1 MLLEINDVEKVFGG
15 LVALSGISF
24 SVESGETLGIMGA
37 NGAGKTTLF
46 SLIAGH
52 QKLNTGSIFFE
63 NQRINGLRPDQINSL
78 GIARTYQIVRPFRG
92 LTVIENV
99 TSGVLFGARKIK
111 TIKRADELAKTILA
125 DVKLIDKANDIAR
138 GLTLAG
144 FKRLELARALATGPK
159 VLLLDEVM
167 AGLTATEVGEAI
179 SIIENC
185 KSKYNLTIVVIEH
198 VMKALMRMCNRIIV
212 LHHGE
217 MIAEGSPEKIA
228 KDKNVIQAYLGE
240 EI

>member
-1 MLLEINDVEKVFGG
+1 MFLEINDVEKVFGG

-52 QKLNTGSIFFE
+52 QRLNSGSIFFE
-63 NQRINGLRPDQINSL
+63 NRKINGLRPDQINSL

-99 TSGVLFGARKIK
+99 SSGVLFGARKIK
-111 TIKRADELAKTILA
+111 TIKKAEELAKSILA

-167 AGLTATEVGEAI
+167 AGLTATEVSEAI
-179 SIIENC
+179 SIIEDC
-185 KSKYNLTIVVIEH
+185 KAKYNLTIVVIEH
-198 VMKALMRMCNRIIV
+198 VMKALMRMCNRIVV

-217 MIAEGSPEKIA
+217 MIALGSPVEIA
-228 KDKNVIQAYLGE
+228 KDQNVIQAYLGE
-240 EI
+240 EA

>member
-1 MLLEINDVEKVFGG
+1 MSLEINGVEKVFGG

-52 QKLNTGSIFFE
+52 QRLNSGSIFFE
-63 NQRINGLRPDQINSL
+63 NRKINGLRPDQINSL

-99 TSGVLFGARKIK
+99 SSGVLFGARKIK
-111 TIKRADELAKTILA
+111 TIKKAEELAKSILA
-125 DVKLIDKANDIAR
+125 DVNLIDKANDIAR

-167 AGLTATEVGEAI
+167 AGLTATEVSEAI
-179 SIIENC
+179 SIIEDC
-185 KSKYNLTIVVIEH
+185 KAKYNLTIVVIEH
-198 VMKALMRMCNRIIV
+198 VMKALMRMCNRIVV

-217 MIAEGSPEKIA
+217 MIALGSPVEIA
-228 KDKNVIQAYLGE
+228 KDQNVIQAYLGE
-240 EI
+240 EA